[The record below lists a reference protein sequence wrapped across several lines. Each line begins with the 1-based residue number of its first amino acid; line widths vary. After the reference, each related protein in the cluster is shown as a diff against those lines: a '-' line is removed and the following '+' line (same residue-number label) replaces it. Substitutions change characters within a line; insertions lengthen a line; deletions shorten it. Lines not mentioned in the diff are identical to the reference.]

1 MRSTHYVLTDRQL
14 QAHAADFLQNQ
25 LKLKAV
31 KRLCSPAVLLSVI
44 LYAAAWRL
52 SLAHVCGLLRGAP
65 CADTL
70 HNALASQF
78 ADHSQLQQR
87 LNRLLWASA
96 RRLAAHGRRPK
107 RRGFPVAIDLTLI
120 PYYGKE
126 GSTPWIYHGKARQG
140 TRRFHAYATAYAV
153 WHGQRYTLALTCV
166 RDKEPLADVVK
177 RLRQLVAKTKLPVRY
192 LLLDRGFYQVAV
204 FRYLQ
209 AARTPFLMPAIT
221 RGRKPTAT
229 QPAGGTRR
237 FLYCKKSGWYKYQV
251 TERHGKQKA
260 TVSLA
265 VQCRNHAGRK
275 GKQGRYVWL
284 FAFWG
289 MNPASHR
296 WVRQAYRPRF
306 GIETSYRQMNE
317 ARARTSSRSAEL
329 RLLFVGVA
337 LVLRNLWVWWHWEV
351 LAERRGRHRRLRS
364 ALLPLKAL
372 LERLAAICAQD
383 FGGLKVI
390 HLPQPPATKRQ

>member
-1 MRSTHYVLTDRQL
+1 MRSTQYPLTDRQL
-14 QAHAADFLQNQ
+14 QAHAAAFRQTE
-25 LKLKAV
+25 LKLKPF
-31 KRLCSPAVLLSVI
+31 KRVCTPAVLLNVI

-70 HNALASQF
+70 HDARAFQF
-78 ADHSQLQQR
+78 ADHGQLQHR
-87 LNRLLWASA
+87 LNRLLGASA
-96 RRLAAHGRRPK
+96 RSLVRHHGRRPK

-120 PYYGKE
+120 PYYGQE

-140 TRRFHAYATAYAV
+140 TRRFHAYATAYVV

-166 RDKEPLADVVK
+166 RDKEPLAAVVK
-177 RLRQLVAKTKLPVRY
+177 RLRQLVAKTKLRVGY

-204 FRYLQ
+204 FRSLQ
-209 AARTPFLMPAIT
+209 AARVPFLMPAIA

-237 FLYCKKSGWYKYQV
+237 FLYCKKSGWYTYQV
-251 TERHGKQKA
+251 TDRHGKQKA
-260 TVSLA
+260 TVSIG
-265 VQCRNHAGRK
+265 VQCRNHAGHQ
-275 GKQGRYVWL
+275 GKHGRYVWL

-296 WVRQAYRPRF
+296 WVREAYRPRF

-337 LVLRNLWVWWHWEV
+337 LVLRHLWVWWHGEV
-351 LAERRGRHRRLRS
+351 LAEHRGSGRRLRS
-364 ALLPLKAL
+364 ALLPLRDRKS
-372 LERLAAICAQD
+372 
-383 FGGLKVI
+383 VV
-390 HLPQPPATKRQ
+390 